1 MKEYKTAEIEVV
13 NLDTDV
19 IMTSVTAKV
28 DISQRVISFTT
39 YGYTDW
45 YQEYT

>member
-28 DISQRVISFTT
+28 DILQRVLTFTSWE
-39 YGYTDW
+39 YTD
-45 YQEYT
+45 YYPEPT